1 MQSSS
6 PYVPFDGRRRHPM
19 LGRDAEMDLARRW
32 RDHHD
37 EKALHKLILAYTPLV
52 GGMAR
57 RYRNYGLP
65 DDDLKQEG
73 QLGLLQAAR
82 RFDPELG
89 IRFGTYASW
98 WVRSA
103 IQEFIFRNFSVVGSS
118 STVAGKRLFFQCRS
132 VYRRV
137 EAQYPAWHRDQI
149 TARVAELIGVTAQQV
164 ASMAERLA
172 HPTYSLDMP
181 VAAIADTNDAG
192 GITFGDAMPST
203 DPLPDEFVEQTIDGE
218 RMSKKLR
225 AAIRDLSDRQKVII
239 QARWLSDDMATLE
252 ELGDHFAVSKER
264 IRQVEKDAFGYLQ
277 ARLTGKR
284 SRLPDRRGRDKK
296 RCAA

>member
-1 MQSSS
+1 MHPSS
-6 PYVPFDGRRRHPM
+6 PYVPFDGRRLRPM

-32 RDHHD
+32 RDHGD

-52 GGMAR
+52 GSMAR
-57 RYRNYGLP
+57 RYRSYGLP

-73 QLGLLQAAR
+73 HLGLLQAAR

-89 IRFGTYASW
+89 IRFGTYSSW

-103 IQEFIFRNFSVVGSS
+103 IQEFVFRNFSVVGSS

-137 EAQYPAWHRDQI
+137 EVKYPTWHRDQI
-149 TARVAELIGVTAQQV
+149 TAHVAELLGVTAQQV
-164 ASMAERLA
+164 TRMADRLA

-181 VAAIADTNDAG
+181 LAAVADAG
-192 GITFGDAMPST
+192 DASGITFGDSMPCS
-203 DPLPDEFVEQTIDGE
+203 DPLPDEVAEQAIDGD
-218 RMSKKLR
+218 RLSKKLHR
-225 AAIRDLSDRQKVII
+225 AIRDLTDRQKVII
-239 QARWLSDDMATLE
+239 QARWLSDEMATLDD
-252 ELGDHFAVSKER
+252 LGQHFAVSKER

-284 SRLPDRRGRDKK
+284 SRLPDRRDRNKK